1 MIHRCILIGIAII
14 AFTTFGCE
22 NSNLILD
29 NIVEIDNIVE
39 NETNDTTTLC
49 KVGDILTIGQQCQD
63 PNTDATFTVTT
74 HGNGKYT
81 SKTGLLF
88 EATDVLDTTGSTLN
102 GRAYNFIARKQN
114 DGKWKI
120 ETITH
125 AQ

>member
-1 MIHRCILIGIAII
+1 MLHRFILISIVIL
-14 AFTTFGCE
+14 AFATFGCQ
-22 NSNLILD
+22 NSNLML
-29 NIVEIDNIVE
+29 DNIVE
-39 NETNDTTTLC
+39 NEPDQATPLC
-49 KVGDILTIGQQCQD
+49 NVGDILTPGERCQD

-102 GRAYNFIARKQN
+102 GMPYNFKARKQN
-114 DGKWKI
+114 DGTWKI

-125 AQ
+125 